1 MLDKPTFNLPLG
13 AEVSGDDPLG
23 LAPVNERLYGSVLPG
38 INNVVRFI
46 RVYGILC
53 WAAWQVEEHFA
64 ALAKND
70 QLPENFSEIS
80 SSIFEKVE
88 LVLTWCHLKQDL
100 NEPGDLVGSTRK
112 FPVDEKRVK
121 LRFET
126 FGTNEAAYLSPGQY
140 GPSVT
145 KGLGFLIARE
155 KNTYSCTDVGLELAH
170 ALDASLKK
178 SPDYDWLRNP
188 RAFATTRSHV
198 LGFYPYLNLR
208 RPTRQEQ
215 AIFLLRLIP
224 ETDEAEDD
232 SLDANRRAGMMLVL
246 RAVAATNGSYQRR
259 RRAEIGANEDEVRAA
274 MARGCSF
281 DGRPLNLHHVEKAQ
295 AKWATLQLRQYQRA
309 CYEAFYVAI
318 EVLLSGLYE
327 VPDRSARGLAIHIGS
342 LASKG
347 LVEGEKG
354 TVSNIAQEISKL
366 QGDTSSL
373 YMAGLKENTTDVF
386 QLRKELLSLDP
397 NVIEDGAM
405 PLVTQATWGLIFCAV
420 EAGNLRRDK
429 RFAPYLR
436 LDDDKKPL
444 YSMPELLDRFS
455 NSLTKD
461 FVAHIV
467 QQDVVARHFEVVSK
481 RARSGDEK
489 NRFRFVQSD
498 DGLRRYDEE
507 RKLPGLGEAQDR
519 LARALQL
526 LEQCQLLKKDEHGYV
541 ATIRA
546 QQYL

>member
-53 WAAWQVEEHFA
+53 WAAWQVEEYLA
-64 ALAKND
+64 ARGQKMS
-70 QLPENFSEIS
+70 SEDVHEFS

-88 LVLTWCHLKQDL
+88 LVLTWCHLDQDAR
-100 NEPGDLVGSTRK
+100 EPGDLVGANRK
-112 FPVDEKRVK
+112 FPTDEKRVK
-121 LRFET
+121 LRFES
-126 FGTNEAAYLSPGQY
+126 FGTNEAAYLSAVQY
-140 GPSVT
+140 RPSVT
-145 KGLGFLIARE
+145 NGLGFLEGRE
-155 KNTYSCTDVGLELAH
+155 HDTFGCTDVGKELAH
-170 ALDASLKK
+170 ALDASLMK
-178 SPDYDWLRNP
+178 SPDYNWLKNP
-188 RAFATTRSHV
+188 RAFATTRSQV
-198 LGFYPYLNLR
+198 LGFLPYLNLR
-208 RPTRQEQ
+208 KPTRQEQ
-215 AIFLLRLIP
+215 AIFRSRLIP
-224 ETDEAEDD
+224 ETEDAEDD
-232 SLDANRRAGMMLVL
+232 SLDANRRAGMILVL
-246 RAVAATNGSYQRR
+246 RAVAATNGVYQRR

-281 DGRPLNLHHVEKAQ
+281 DGRPLNLLHVEKAQ

-327 VPDRSARGLAIHIGS
+327 MPDRSVRGLAIHIGN

-347 LVEGEKG
+347 LVGGMKG
-354 TVSNIAQEISKL
+354 TVSNLVQEIKKL
-366 QGDTSSL
+366 QGDTPSL
-373 YMAGLKENTTDVF
+373 YMAGLKENTLDVF
-386 QLRKELLSLDP
+386 QLRKELLGLDP
-397 NVIEDGAM
+397 KEMEDGAM
-405 PLVTQATWGLIFCAV
+405 PLVSQAVWGLIFCAV
-420 EAGNLRRDK
+420 EAGNLRKDR
-429 RFAPYLR
+429 RFVPYLR

-455 NSLTKD
+455 KSHTKD

-467 QQDVVARHFEVVSK
+467 QQDVVARHFEVVSN
-481 RARSGDEK
+481 RAGSGDEK
-489 NRFRFVQSD
+489 NRFRFVQFD

-507 RKLPGLGEAQDR
+507 RNLPGLGEAQDR

-526 LEQCQLLKKDEHGYV
+526 LEQCQLLKKDGNGYV
-541 ATIRA
+541 VTAQA